1 MSRLK
6 NYVERVRYP
15 RTANDTLRKGTCFFI
30 TVTVK
35 KGMSEPFKA
44 LVPIDTGI
52 IVPVPLP
59 KMDPAL
65 LAKLAAEVA
74 RDQRD
79 IGEILTDYNLT
90 LEQFNYLKTNAFFA
104 RVLETATIEWNS
116 DLSVHDRLRVEA
128 AMYLEQG
135 MPVLGAR
142 MLNERE
148 ELKDAVETAK
158 MFAKVAGLGEVGDKS
173 SSGEKFT
180 INIDLGGDKTLR
192 LAKTITIEPSAKE
205 GAAADKPPSG
215 RVL

>member
-1 MSRLK
+1 
-6 NYVERVRYP
+6 
-15 RTANDTLRKGTCFFI
+15 
-30 TVTVK
+30 
-35 KGMSEPFKA
+35 MSEPFKIFPGIA

-52 IVPVPLP
+52 IAPVALP
-59 KMDPAL
+59 NMDPAL

-74 RDQRD
+74 REQRD
-79 IGEILTDYNLT
+79 LVEILTDYNLT
-90 LEQFNYLKTNAFFA
+90 LEQFNYLKTNTFFM

-116 DLSVHDRLRVEA
+116 DLSVHERLRVEA

-158 MFAKVAGLGEVGDKS
+158 MFAKVAGLGEVGDKG

-180 INIDLGGDKTLR
+180 INIDLGGDKTLKITKDVTPPPA
-192 LAKTITIEPSAKE
+192 LDTEKTN
-205 GAAADKPPSG
+205 G
-215 RVL
+215 